1 MAQNF
6 LWHRLSNEEKEEIK
20 RESKKIMESFGSS
33 LEKAEKEIKEP
44 GLVKRDRQ
52 TRAETKTETDSEF
65 RKIFLKNAPKTE
77 KSEDGEWI
85 KAEKGAWK

>member
-1 MAQNF
+1 MVQNF
-6 LWHRLSNEEKEEIK
+6 LWHKLSEEEREIIK
-20 RESKKIMESFGSS
+20 KESKQIMENFGAS
-33 LEKAEKEIKEP
+33 LGKVEKEIKEP
-44 GLVKRDRQ
+44 GLVKRNKQ
-52 TRAETKTETDSEF
+52 TREETKTETDSEF

>member
-6 LWHRLSNEEKEEIK
+6 LWHRLSEEEKEEIRK
-20 RESKKIMESFGSS
+20 ESKRIMEDFGKA

-52 TRAETKTETDSEF
+52 TREETKTETDSEF
-65 RKIFLKNAPKTE
+65 RKIFLKNAPSTE
-77 KSEDGEWI
+77 KSDDGEWI
-85 KAEKGAWK
+85 KAEKGSWK